1 MTEPG
6 TLAYG
11 SGGTLHVMV
20 DAEHYRIDPAD
31 AQALLFSGQAAPVL
45 QVCVVREDGSAPMG
59 RTTIEG
65 HAAVTPGGRAVAL
78 HTRAGSYV
86 VPLVSFQ
93 RVARGE
99 AASAPLFPLVQE
111 GYYEG

>member
-1 MTEPG
+1 MPEPG

-11 SGGTLHVMV
+11 SGGVLHVMV

-31 AQALLFSGQAAPVL
+31 VQALLFSGRSASVL
-45 QVCVVREDGSAPMG
+45 QIRVVRGGGAPMG

-65 HAAVTPGGRAVAL
+65 YAALNCTGQAVAL

-86 VPLVSFQ
+86 IPLVSFQ
-93 RVARGE
+93 RVTRGE
-99 AASAPLFPLVQE
+99 AASAPLFPLLPGVT
-111 GYYEG
+111 G